1 MRTFAAFRMEEQVQF
16 MRRCLELALRGA
28 GWVAP
33 NPLVG
38 AVLVH
43 GNRIIGEGWHQRFGG
58 PHAEVNCLQSV
69 AAADRQL
76 IPESTLYVSLE
87 PCAHYGKTPPCSV
100 LIRQAGIRRVFVGC
114 TDPFTKVNGKGIA
127 ELQAAGVAV
136 QLSAIEQECRQRN
149 RRFFT
154 FHEKKR
160 PYIILKWAQTADG
173 FIGTGNRERLL
184 ISNAVTNLLVHRWRS
199 EEAALLIGNQTA
211 LLDDPLL
218 TNRSGVGLQPVRLVL
233 DRQLQ
238 LPPQLRVFN
247 GDAATVVLNNLR
259 QQLQGQ
265 PAYYKLATHVPVAQA
280 IAAALYDLQLQ
291 SVLVEG
297 GARLLTAFLAANLFD
312 EVRIITNEVLH
323 TGTGIK
329 APALPKQLQLIAK
342 EQLASDIITTWQ
354 NINLST

>member
-1 MRTFAAFRMEEQVQF
+1 MRTFAAFRMIEQVQF

-76 IPESTLYVSLE
+76 LPESTLYVSLE

-100 LIRQAGIRRVFVGC
+100 LIRQSGIRRVVVGC
-114 TDPFTKVNGKGIA
+114 TDPFAAVNGKGIA

-136 QLSAIEQECRQRN
+136 QLSRIEQECRQLN

-160 PYIILKWAQTADG
+160 PYIMLKWAQTADG
-173 FIGTGNRERLL
+173 FMGTGTRERLL

-199 EEAALLIGNQTA
+199 EEAALLVGSQTA

-218 TNRSGVGLQPVRLVL
+218 TNRSGIGLQPVRLVL

-238 LPPQLRVFN
+238 LPLQLRLFN
-247 GDAATVVLNNLR
+247 SNATTVVLNM
-259 QQLQGQ
+259 LQHQPVGQ
-265 PAYYKLATHVPVAQA
+265 PAYHQLDTDIPVPQA
-280 IAAALYDLQLQ
+280 IAAALYQLQLQ
-291 SVLVEG
+291 SVVVEG
-297 GARLLTAFLAANLFD
+297 GAGLLRLFLKQGLFD
-312 EVRIITNEVLH
+312 EIRIITNEALQA
-323 TGTGIK
+323 GAGIK
-329 APALPKQLQLIAK
+329 APPLP
-342 EQLASDIITTWQ
+342 EQLVCASKQQIGTDAISIWRNTA
-354 NINLST
+354 LSF